1 MTVSKLVACLCCA
14 LALVLAPA
22 AAWAQDD
29 AGHDTPAH
37 EAGAH
42 DAEAHDEHDAGHGG
56 HGASLTDPLSVD
68 PDLALWTFAV
78 FAILL
83 LVLWKF
89 AWGPISEGL
98 DKREQRIADDIA
110 AAERSNQ
117 EAKQLLAEYERKL
130 AAAQDEI
137 RAMLDDA
144 RRDAELT
151 QQEMLAKAA
160 ADAEGV
166 KQRARREIET
176 ATDQALKALAE
187 HSARLAVE
195 LAGKILHAELSPE
208 RHARLVEEAMAKLP
222 ASSPSAN

>member
-1 MTVSKLVACLCCA
+1 MTFSKLVACLCCA
-14 LALVLAPA
+14 LALLLAPTA
-22 AAWAQDD
+22 ALAQDD
-29 AGHDTPAH
+29 TGHDTAAH
-37 EAGAH
+37 EDGAH
-42 DAEAHDEHDAGHGG
+42 DAAAHDEHGAEHGG
-56 HGASLTDPLSVD
+56 HGAMATDPLTVD

-98 DKREQRIADDIA
+98 DKREQRIADEIA
-110 AAERSNQ
+110 SAERSNQ

-137 RAMLDDA
+137 RALLDEA
-144 RRDAELT
+144 RRDAEQT

-187 HSARLAVE
+187 HSAKLAVE

-208 RHARLVEEAMAKLP
+208 RHARLVEEAMTKLP